1 MAGPYLS
8 PLPGDLLTEYMFGRR
23 RQRRN
28 RTTFTPQQLSELES
42 LFQKTH
48 YPDVFLRE
56 EVALRIS
63 LSEARVQ
70 VWFQNRRAKWRKQA
84 RLQLL
89 QDAWRMRC
97 LGLGTP
103 PLPMPS
109 HTKPPDSSPE
119 GGESPNDKDSPE
131 PSPAMDNRELK
142 SPRPD
147 TYHHNGNI
155 TDSIPPPVHEMPPPM
170 QYTNEE
176 NRMMQQPFPFPP
188 LLMQQH
194 MDNEIVPTDLR
205 VMSSKTTNNCHC
217 GPTVQ
222 DLNEPQNLAYRPRE
236 DLKDTSDSDS
246 DTEIDLTSHSSKD
259 DDLRES
265 ERLANRIATSIF
277 RSDTVLHDLVPND
290 LSLGAVKNINE
301 RNLNRNNVNM

>member
-103 PLPMPS
+103 PLPMPG
-109 HTKPPDSSPE
+109 HAKPPDSSPE
-119 GGESPNDKDSPE
+119 TPDSPNDGNSPE
-131 PSPAMDNRELK
+131 RSNTENGEITGSRQEP
-142 SPRPD
+142 
-147 TYHHNGNI
+147 YIHNTNMQEP
-155 TDSIPPPVHEMPPPM
+155 IPQPPHDLPIPMP
-170 QYTNEE
+170 YNEE
-176 NRMMQQPFPFPP
+176 ARMMQQSFPFTS
-188 LLMQQH
+188 LLMPQ
-194 MDNEIVPTDLR
+194 MDSEVAPTDLR
-205 VMSSKTTNNCHC
+205 VLAGKNCPC
-217 GPTVQ
+217 
-222 DLNEPQNLAYRPRE
+222 NEEEPQDLAYRPRRE
-236 DLKDTSDSDS
+236 RESDTDSDA
-246 DTEIDLTSHSSKD
+246 EIDLTSHSSKD

-277 RSDTVLHDLVPND
+277 RSDTVLQDLVPND
-290 LSLGAVKNINE
+290 LSLANKGND
-301 RNLNRNNVNM
+301 RNQNGVSM